1 MTPLLEPQRKHTR
14 EPFPYFLLTAFFL
27 VIIKPLHFYNIFLLT
42 TPRLFFF
49 KEKDRYHSSML
60 MPNFRF
66 ANSMASSFF
75 IVCSFPSFLGR
86 RLRFIR
92 YPGLSSVTHTSNPS
106 TPIFGSYSI
115 PGTSMYS
122 LMPKEKLPVLSKFV
136 ARSLFS
142 LASNSLFRKLSVF
155 FLSVILQPIA
165 LFLGTLNVLRFFV
178 LVSTTFP
185 PETFFRTVFAVSSG
199 VLVPHPMFS
208 VTFSILMFLI
218 SMFKFTPLNLTFRMT
233 LPFEDINPLF
243 SVFVSPFIILML
255 QSSPDVYKR

>member
-42 TPRLFFF
+42 IPRLFFF
-49 KEKDRYHSSML
+49 KEKYRYHSSIV

-106 TPIFGSYSI
+106 TPIFGSYSM

-122 LMPKEKLPVLSKFV
+122 LMPNEKFPVLSKLDMRRRFSF
-136 ARSLFS
+136 ASSSLLRNGS
-142 LASNSLFRKLSVF
+142 MP

-165 LFLGTLNVLRFFV
+165 LSFGTLNVLRFLVFV
-178 LVSTTFP
+178 TTTFP
-185 PETFFRTVFAVSSG
+185 PETFLSTV
-199 VLVPHPMFS
+199 
-208 VTFSILMFLI
+208 
-218 SMFKFTPLNLTFRMT
+218 
-233 LPFEDINPLF
+233 
-243 SVFVSPFIILML
+243 
-255 QSSPDVYKR
+255 

>member
-42 TPRLFFF
+42 IPRLFFF
-49 KEKDRYHSSML
+49 KEKYRYHSSIV

-136 ARSLFS
+136 APGRFS
-142 LASNSLFRKLSVF
+142 LAFDNRFMEHSLL
-155 FLSVILQPIA
+155 LL
-165 LFLGTLNVLRFFV
+165 
-178 LVSTTFP
+178 
-185 PETFFRTVFAVSSG
+185 
-199 VLVPHPMFS
+199 
-208 VTFSILMFLI
+208 
-218 SMFKFTPLNLTFRMT
+218 
-233 LPFEDINPLF
+233 
-243 SVFVSPFIILML
+243 
-255 QSSPDVYKR
+255 YK